1 LSIGVSSGL
10 WHSRK
15 FHFDIMQRAHKKSV
29 RDPIQFE
36 TIAPR
41 RSSASGGQPHKNR
54 RIAEIEMTR
63 EVTHGTHPSPA
74 ASLVAVALGAA
85 AVGAV
90 AIGALAIGRLAVNRL
105 TVNRLTVRKA
115 QFGSLE
121 VDELTVRRL
130 RVVELQSPKP

>member
-10 WHSRK
+10 AILELGSSTSWSV
-15 FHFDIMQRAHKKSV
+15 QPKKSV
-29 RDPIQFE
+29 RDPVQFE

-41 RSSASGGQPHKNR
+41 RPSASGGRPHKLGRN
-54 RIAEIEMTR
+54 AEIGLAR
-63 EVTHGTHPSPA
+63 EVTGTTGPRPV

-90 AIGALAIGRLAVNRL
+90 AIGALAIGRLAINRL
-105 TVNRLTVRKA
+105 TINRLAVKKA
-115 QFGSLE
+115 RLESLE

-130 RVVELQSPKP
+130 RVIEPQGPKP